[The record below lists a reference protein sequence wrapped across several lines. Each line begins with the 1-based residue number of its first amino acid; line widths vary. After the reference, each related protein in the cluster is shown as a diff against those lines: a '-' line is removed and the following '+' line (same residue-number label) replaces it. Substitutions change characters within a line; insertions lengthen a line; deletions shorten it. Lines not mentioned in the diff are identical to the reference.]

1 MERKKET
8 ILLFPERS
16 TFLFLFSL
24 SWLRSWRKMAGTKRN
39 TSGWKVINTRRDKK
53 GPVRDREGA
62 GLQRVLHGV
71 SCFCRG
77 ERRGLRWFELIRG
90 TNERAAPTLKRMKRK
105 LFSRRRARFLLLAPL
120 ISRLLPFIAF
130 RRFRVPYPV
139 ESWFLTTWK
148 DRASSFPRLWRELNI
163 IDAPSTP
170 VYSELSRMTWLA
182 LPNERATCVGIQEVS
197 SRCW

>member
-120 ISRLLPFIAF
+120 ILTYSLSSPFDAF
-130 RRFRVPYPV
+130 
-139 ESWFLTTWK
+139 EFLTPWNRGFWPLEKTVPPP
-148 DRASSFPRLWRELNI
+148 FPACDEN
-163 IDAPSTP
+163 
-170 VYSELSRMTWLA
+170 
-182 LPNERATCVGIQEVS
+182 
-197 SRCW
+197 